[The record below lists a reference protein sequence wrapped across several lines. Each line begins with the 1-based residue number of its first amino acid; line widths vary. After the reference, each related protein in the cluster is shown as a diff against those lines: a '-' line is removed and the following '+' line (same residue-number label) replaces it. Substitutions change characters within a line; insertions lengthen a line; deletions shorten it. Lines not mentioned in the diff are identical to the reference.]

1 MTKLENDIIFISKPQ
16 SFEGGEE
23 EYDLSIGG
31 SDRTDLLKCGKGAFR
46 LASHFTKRPIQRLAE
61 IGAGGGTCSLGIIEA
76 AKDAEILITDTSPDF
91 LRIIQRKLAANDFD
105 HINVKFATL
114 AGEDLLKLGTS
125 SYDAIIIASALHHVS
140 DWKKCIQ
147 DARQVI
153 APGGVLVIQEPFK
166 EGNLFMGIALD
177 IMLSSLWPH
186 PIPEN
191 DAIRLRNCRASIYE
205 MADSTLEKLGEDKHT
220 FSVLDLIRTG
230 FDANFENIQFYQNQ
244 HFEDLSQG
252 ELNERCTSSL
262 VSYFSSFLKFHHN
275 ISSETLATLES
286 SLYPITSNIE
296 ALFKK
301 GEGLPI
307 MGSIVLC

>member
-1 MTKLENDIIFISKPQ
+1 MADLKKDIIFISEPK

-23 EYDLSIGG
+23 EYDISIGG

-46 LASHFTKRPIQRLAE
+46 LASHYTKRPIQRLAE
-61 IGAGGGTCSLGIIEA
+61 IGAGGGTCSLGIIEE
-76 AKDAEILITDTSPDF
+76 AKDAEILLTDTSPAF
-91 LRIIQRKLAANDFD
+91 LRIIQRKLAANDFN
-105 HINVKFATL
+105 HSNVNFATL

-177 IMLSSLWPH
+177 IILSSLWPH
-186 PIPEN
+186 TIPDN

-205 MADSTLEKLGEDKHT
+205 MSDSTLEKLGEDKHT
-220 FSVLDLIRTG
+220 FSALELIRTG
-230 FDANFENIQFYQNQ
+230 FDANFKNVQFYQNQ
-244 HFEDLSQG
+244 HFEDHFRRRIKREMFFFL
-252 ELNERCTSSL
+252 
-262 VSYFSSFLKFHHN
+262 SFL
-275 ISSETLATLES
+275 L
-286 SLYPITSNIE
+286 
-296 ALFKK
+296 
-301 GEGLPI
+301 
-307 MGSIVLC
+307 